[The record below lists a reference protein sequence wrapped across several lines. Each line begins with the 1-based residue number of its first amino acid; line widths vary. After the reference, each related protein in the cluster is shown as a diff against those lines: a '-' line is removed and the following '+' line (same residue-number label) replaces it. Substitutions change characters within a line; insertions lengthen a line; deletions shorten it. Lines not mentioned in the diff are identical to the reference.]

1 MRLKYLLAATAAAFV
16 LSAATVQAA
25 PMTPNADAAAGTG
38 VVLVH
43 NTCHRNLR
51 THGGYYPPHYHA
63 GPYCEMVTGGY
74 EPQPRWDRNRYRNYP
89 HDNNCVTLGT
99 PGFGFQLCD

>member
-1 MRLKYLLAATAAAFV
+1 MRLRYLLAATAAAFA
-16 LSAATVQAA
+16 LSAATAQAA
-25 PMTPNADAAAGTG
+25 PMAPNTDAAAGSG

-43 NTCHRNLR
+43 QYCHSGYQ
-51 THGGYYPPHYHA
+51 THQGYYPPHYHA

-74 EPQPRWDRNRYRNYP
+74 EPQPRWNRQRYKNYP
-89 HDNNCVTLGT
+89 QNDNCVTLGT